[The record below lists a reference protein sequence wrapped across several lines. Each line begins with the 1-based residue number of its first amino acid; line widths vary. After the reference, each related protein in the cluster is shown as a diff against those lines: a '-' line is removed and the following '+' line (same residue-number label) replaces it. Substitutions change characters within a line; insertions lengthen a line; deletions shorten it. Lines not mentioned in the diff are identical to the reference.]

1 MLENVEP
8 GVNLRP
14 PARLGDLRQ
23 RRSLFFDLRGLLGIV
38 VIAILLSRHTLVS
51 PGLWLLGILF
61 LASDLVIGFL
71 PPSWFRN
78 PGLSYAVF
86 FLDMGVL
93 TLVLYSLSNGDAESL
108 LLYYL
113 TVFIATMGEDVRR
126 SVGIAVVVGALY
138 IGLRLD
144 HDGNVL
150 ADPGTLLRIPLFF
163 VTAISCGYLAQQ
175 VRAQKSQVRTL
186 TAIQKGLREDLTES
200 EQLRIAAE
208 AAEERFRN
216 LVQDVDAI
224 VWEMDPRTFQFTFV
238 SQQAEQ
244 ILGYPVERWLTEL
257 HFWANHIVPEDRDRV
272 LAISRKATAEGKD
285 FDIEYRTVA
294 ADGRVVWL
302 RDLMRVIRD
311 AYGRIAQLRG
321 VMVDI
326 TELKRTEDTL
336 DRLRR
341 QNELLLN
348 SAGEGIYGVDPQ
360 GKTTFIN
367 PAAARMLGWEAKE
380 LIGKVQHDISHHTR
394 PDGSPYP
401 VERCPIYAAF
411 KDGAVHRVAE
421 EVFWRKDGTNF
432 PVEYVS
438 TPLKER
444 GEIVGA
450 VVVFKDISERKRAE
464 EALSRLAATVESSND
479 AIAGGTLDG
488 TIGTW
493 NRAAEKIY
501 GYLAEEVTG
510 RPFSILLSPE
520 RPGEFTQ
527 IIERIKRGE
536 NVQDYETVHMRKDSR
551 PISVAL
557 TVSLVSDAAGKT
569 IGLSVIARDITER
582 TKLEEQLRQAQKMEA
597 VGRLAGGVAHD
608 FNNLLTI
615 ISGYS
620 QMLLSRFAPGDT
632 VREQVQEIKKAGER
646 AGALTRQLLT
656 FSRRQVLAPQVL
668 DLNAV
673 VTNVGKMVG
682 RLIGED
688 IELVTSPGAGLGRVK
703 ADPSQIEQ
711 VIMNLAVNA
720 RDAMPEGGKLIL
732 ETANVEVDEAFARNH
747 IPMGL
752 GPYVVLSVKDTGCGM
767 DAEVQAHLF
776 EPFFTTKEVGKG
788 TGLGLATVYGIVK
801 QSGGYIWADSEPGK
815 GTTFKIYFPRIEEL
829 ASVVEV
835 AKAQAGL
842 PSGSETIL
850 LVEDEEPVRSLVRG
864 ILMASGYAVLEA
876 GRPEEALLICQRHQ
890 GPIHLLLTDVV
901 MPEMGG
907 RELAKHVEIVR
918 PDTKVLYMSGY
929 TNGSI
934 VHAVSDAR
942 AVLLQKPFTPESLA
956 RKVRE
961 VLDTSG

>member
-1 MLENVEP
+1 
-8 GVNLRP
+8 
-14 PARLGDLRQ
+14 LRQ

-38 VIAILLSRHTLVS
+38 VIAILMSRHTLVS
-51 PGLWLLGILF
+51 PRLWLLGILF
-61 LASDLVIGFL
+61 LASDLVIRFL

-86 FLDMGVL
+86 FLDVGVL

-126 SVGIAVVVGALY
+126 SVSIAVVVGALY

-144 HDGNVL
+144 HPGNML
-150 ADPGTLLRIPLFF
+150 ADPGTLMRIPLFF
-163 VTAISCGYLAQQ
+163 VTAISCGYLAEQ
-175 VRAQKSQVRTL
+175 VRAQKRQVRTL

-200 EQLRIAAE
+200 EQLRAAAE

-272 LAISRKATAEGKD
+272 LSISRKATAEGKD

-348 SAGEGIYGVDPQ
+348 SAGEGIFGVDPE
-360 GKTTFIN
+360 GKTTFVN

-380 LIGKVQHDISHHTR
+380 LIGKVQHDMIHHSK
-394 PDGSPYP
+394 PDGTPYP
-401 VERCPIYAAF
+401 VEKCPIYAAF
-411 KDGAVHRVAE
+411 RDGAVHGVVD
-421 EVFWRKDGTNF
+421 EVFWRKDGTSF
-432 PVEYVS
+432 PVEYIS
-438 TPLKER
+438 TPIRER

-450 VVVFKDISERKRAE
+450 VVVFKDISERKR
-464 EALSRLAATVESSND
+464 
-479 AIAGGTLDG
+479 
-488 TIGTW
+488 
-493 NRAAEKIY
+493 
-501 GYLAEEVTG
+501 
-510 RPFSILLSPE
+510 
-520 RPGEFTQ
+520 
-527 IIERIKRGE
+527 
-536 NVQDYETVHMRKDSR
+536 
-551 PISVAL
+551 
-557 TVSLVSDAAGKT
+557 
-569 IGLSVIARDITER
+569 
-582 TKLEEQLRQAQKMEA
+582 LEEQLRHAQKMEA

-620 QMLLSRFAPGDT
+620 QLLLSRFAPGDT

-646 AGALTRQLLT
+646 AGALTRQLLA
-656 FSRRQVLAPQVL
+656 FSRRQVLAPQIL

-673 VTNVGKMVG
+673 AANVGKMVA

-688 IELVTSPGAGLGRVK
+688 IELVTSPGADLGRVK

-720 RDAMPEGGKLIL
+720 RDAMPEGGKLII
-732 ETANVEVDEAFARNH
+732 ETANADVDEAFARSRV
-747 IPMGL
+747 PMGP
-752 GPYVVLSVKDTGCGM
+752 GRYVLLSVKDTGSGM
-767 DAEVQAHLF
+767 DAEIQAHLF
-776 EPFFTTKEVGKG
+776 EPFFTTK
-788 TGLGLATVYGIVK
+788 
-801 QSGGYIWADSEPGK
+801 
-815 GTTFKIYFPRIEEL
+815 
-829 ASVVEV
+829 
-835 AKAQAGL
+835 
-842 PSGSETIL
+842 
-850 LVEDEEPVRSLVRG
+850 
-864 ILMASGYAVLEA
+864 
-876 GRPEEALLICQRHQ
+876 
-890 GPIHLLLTDVV
+890 
-901 MPEMGG
+901 
-907 RELAKHVEIVR
+907 
-918 PDTKVLYMSGY
+918 
-929 TNGSI
+929 
-934 VHAVSDAR
+934 
-942 AVLLQKPFTPESLA
+942 
-956 RKVRE
+956 
-961 VLDTSG
+961 